1 MTDTYRVF
9 VGIDWG
15 EESHRVWVSD
25 REGEHLGE
33 RSVPHRGDALI
44 ELVDWLLAFAEGELT
59 SIAIALEVPRGPVV
73 DTLLDRGCHVFA
85 INPKQL
91 DRFRDRYSV
100 AGAKDDRRDA
110 RVLSNAVRTDRQ
122 AFRALEIDDPLTI
135 QLREYSRHDVELG
148 EDSAPPTV

>member
-1 MTDTYRVF
+1 MAGTYRVF

-15 EESHRVWVSD
+15 EESHQVWVSD
-25 REGEHLGE
+25 WEGERLGE

-110 RVLSNAVRTDRQ
+110 RVLGN
-122 AFRALEIDDPLTI
+122 
-135 QLREYSRHDVELG
+135 
-148 EDSAPPTV
+148 